1 MFFVFCFFLPVNRF
15 FSQIIYIDFGRDEK
29 LSIYNDWKFNNFVN
43 KYYAQVQNYSIGE
56 VTERLNE
63 QDDADKA
70 SFLVKYYEI
79 IDYNAAYE
87 EVEQWENS
95 H

>member
-1 MFFVFCFFLPVNRF
+1 MFDY
-15 FSQIIYIDFGRDEK
+15 FSIVDKVPNKIIYIDFGRDEK